1 VAAGA
6 AMLRLSRERCQ
17 YAEPGRT
24 VAVGAVA
31 QRRSSD
37 ALTLIFL
44 IATAAWW

>member
-24 VAVGAVA
+24 VVVGAVE
-31 QRRSSD
+31 RRDSSD
-37 ALTLIFL
+37 AMAPIFL
-44 IATAAWW
+44 IATTAWW